1 MRTLR
6 RIALSAMV
14 AGLVLGNSPARAE
27 LPTLSYNPSSAEVL
41 KFVVAAAED
50 SIFIEV
56 ASIGRSV
63 KGKQIPVVIL
73 RDPTVSALDT
83 RRIMILCR
91 QHGNEP
97 AGTIAALKLIRDVA
111 DRQPATL
118 AQLRKLCLLIVPMVN
133 PDGADADLRHN
144 ANDADLNRDWIYRK
158 QPETQ
163 AVEYL
168 YTLWKPETVL
178 DLHELHWRDAHGLNT
193 IEAPEPGVINESV
206 AREARELQHAILAR
220 LDSSNFPIRV
230 SSWNGSSNM
239 GLCHRHFARDHG
251 RVALLF
257 ESERQGM
264 RTPLPR
270 RAEMHRIGLQTVLDY
285 YSRDV
290 GNYPRLAFAPPANTT
305 AAPETYLPAPSAQAG
320 GENAAAYLGPAVRV
334 EPKVSVSSPDLSKPL
349 APGKVSLELS
359 VQGIADLTFVSVSVD
374 GQGRFYT
381 NRGPYRFELDTTT
394 MAPGVHVLLAK
405 AHRRDGTTVEQE
417 YVVTVTEG

>member
-1 MRTLR
+1 MRTLT
-6 RIALSAMV
+6 RIAWTAWGL
-14 AGLVLGNSPARAE
+14 GLVLAGVPARAE
-27 LPTLSYNPSSAEVL
+27 LPTLTYNPSSAEVL
-41 KFVVAAAED
+41 RFVVAAAESSVYID
-50 SIFIEV
+50 V
-56 ASIGRSV
+56 AAIGRSV

-73 RDPTVSALDT
+73 RDPTVEPLDM

-97 AGTIAALKLIRDVA
+97 AGTIAALRLIRDVA
-111 DRQPATL
+111 ERQPAAL

-144 ANDADLNRDWIYRK
+144 ANDADLNRDWIYRS

-168 YTLWKPETVL
+168 YTLWKPQVVL

-193 IEAPEPGVINESV
+193 IEAPEPGVIDEGV

-220 LDSSNFPIRV
+220 LDSFSFPIRV
-230 SSWNGSSNM
+230 STWDGGSNM
-239 GLCHRHFARDHG
+239 NLCHRHFARDHG

-285 YSRDV
+285 YARDL
-290 GNYPRLAFAPPANTT
+290 GRAPRLAFAPPSTAP
-305 AAPETYLPAPSAQAG
+305 AAPETFAPPVAG
-320 GENAAAYLGPAVRV
+320 GENGAAYLGPALRT
-334 EPKVSVSSPDLSKPL
+334 EAKVSVSSPDLSVPL
-349 APGKVSLELS
+349 APGKVAIEITAE
-359 VQGIADLTFVSVSVD
+359 GIGDLNFVSVSVD
-374 GQGRFYT
+374 GQGRFFS
-381 NRGPYRFELDTTT
+381 NRGPFRFDLDTTT
-394 MAPGVHVLLAK
+394 LAPGVHVLLVK
-405 AHRRDGTTVEQE
+405 AHRRDGSVIEQE